1 MCDANNR
8 KGNEMRISAFE
19 YMKKA
24 DAMTKHTVDAVSL
37 AKAQIN
43 DGGMDDRNAVDAAC
57 EQYPHADRRTVE
69 LMIAEW

>member
-1 MCDANNR
+1 MSDANNE
-8 KGNEMRISAFE
+8 KGNEMRISAFK
-19 YMKKA
+19 YAQKA
-24 DAMTKHTVDAVSL
+24 DTIKKDTVDAISL

-57 EQYPHADRRTVE
+57 EQYPNADRRIVE